1 MCLHLSGS
9 RACNDM
15 PVFAFAGAMEDWL
28 SAGAGA
34 GANAVEPLTVF
45 VLIVAEGCP
54 LVGRELAV

>member
-1 MCLHLSGS
+1 
-9 RACNDM
+9 M